1 MNEDIKSNFQIY
13 WSEYKKLKDGK
24 NRLLPR
30 FVRREKLRI
39 CVKGL

>member
-1 MNEDIKSNFQIY
+1 MNEIKSDFQIY
-13 WSEYKKLKDGK
+13 WCDFKKLKDSK

-30 FVRREKLRI
+30 FVRREKLKI

>member
-1 MNEDIKSNFQIY
+1 MNEIKSYFQIY

-24 NRLLPR
+24 NRLSPR
-30 FVRREKLRI
+30 FVRREKLKI

>member
-1 MNEDIKSNFQIY
+1 MNEIKSYFQIY
-13 WSEYKKLKDGK
+13 WSEYKKLKDSK
-24 NRLLPR
+24 NRLLSR